1 MENETVSP
9 NLCASILCGDFSIF
23 GSAVGV
29 SLDGLVKAVAIFVFP
44 ITLGLIFIWILAKFL
59 GAKGDRGVI
68 AQGIVFGLIGVVIAL
83 LYVASPGDTFS
94 GLLPQLIILLAF
106 VFQLAGRLKPDW
118 KVPIEDIPS
127 VAGAAT
133 AAFCFLISVVIFG
146 LWIDSGL
153 LKRPFVTEGSG
164 GSDKAVQ
171 TTAAGGG
178 LSDRAI
184 DDLVDSA
191 K

>member
-1 MENETVSP
+1 MEVATGLQD
-9 NLCASILCGDFSIF
+9 LCTSILCGDFSIF
-23 GSAVGV
+23 LTAISV
-29 SLDGLVKAVAIFVFP
+29 SLNGLAKAVAIFVFP
-44 ITLGLIFIWILAKFL
+44 ISLGLVFIWVLAKFL
-59 GAKGDRGVI
+59 GANGDSGVI
-68 AQGIVFGLIGVVIAL
+68 AQGIVFGLVGVVIAL

-118 KVPIEDIPS
+118 RVPIEDIPS

-153 LKRPFVTEGSG
+153 LNRPFVTEGSG
-164 GSDKAVQ
+164 GFGNSGK
-171 TTAAGGG
+171 TTAGDKG
-178 LSDRAI
+178 LSNSELDA
-184 DDLVDSA
+184 LV
-191 K
+191 KPVK